1 MTPPRWLFWHRRD
14 LRLAD
19 NLGLAAAAATTP
31 AVTGVVVL
39 DPAELAAVQ
48 QAPARLWFLAES
60 LRELAGRWRAAGS
73 RLVIL
78 QGDPVELLPRLT
90 AATGA
95 AVVAWNRGVEPS
107 ERERDRRV
115 AAALQGDGVKVLV
128 DWDQLL
134 VPPET
139 ILTGAGDPYRV
150 YGPFLRNWRGQVERR
165 AAAGELDPRPAP
177 RELLDLDPAAL
188 PRPELWAA
196 LPLLESVP
204 GAGQLAA
211 IAAGGA
217 GGGEAGSGEAGD
229 KGTVRVRHGE
239 SDGGYHPSTHPRE
252 ASEADRSESRR
263 APEAELAEVR
273 SGRLSDAGAELAQ
286 APFPGADLCP
296 CRPGEAAALAQL
308 EAFADGQALPSY
320 EQGRNLPGEAGTSAL
335 SAALRFG
342 TLSPRQAW
350 AAAAVARFA
359 ARSDEALASITV
371 WEQELCWREFYQQ
384 ALFHFPEL
392 ADGPYRPQWRHFPW
406 ENDPQRLAAWQ
417 QGLTGMP
424 IVDAAMRQL
433 VESGWMHNRPRM
445 IVASYLV
452 KDLICDWRLG
462 ERFFMEHLVDGDLAA
477 NNGGWQ
483 WSASSGMDPKPLR
496 IFNPATQAA
505 KFDPEATY
513 IRTWLPEL
521 AHVATADLISGHIG
535 ALERRGYPEPIV
547 DHKLQQARFKALYAG
562 LPRG

>member
-48 QAPARLWFLAES
+48 QAPARRWFLAES
-60 LRELAGRWRAAGS
+60 LRELSARWRAAGS

-78 QGDPVELLPRLT
+78 QGDPVHLLPRL
-90 AATGA
+90 AAAAGA
-95 AVVAWNRGVEPS
+95 SVMAWNRGVEPA

-139 ILTGAGDPYRV
+139 ISTGAGDPYRV

-165 AAAGELDPRPAP
+165 AAAGELDPLPAP
-177 RELLDLDPAAL
+177 RELLDLAPAAL

-196 LPLLESVP
+196 LPILETVP
-204 GAGQLAA
+204 GAAHLAA
-211 IAAGGA
+211 IAAAAADPGVRGVA
-217 GGGEAGSGEAGD
+217 QGEAGGSPAEAATADASANLDPLEAG
-229 KGTVRVRHGE
+229 GALH
-239 SDGGYHPSTHPRE
+239 
-252 ASEADRSESRR
+252 RSP
-263 APEAELAEVR
+263 PEAFA
-273 SGRLSDAGAELAQ
+273 
-286 APFPGADLCP
+286 GADLCP

-308 EAFADGQALPSY
+308 ETFADGGAMASY
-320 EQGRNLPGEAGTSAL
+320 EEGRNLPGDAGTSAL

-350 AAAAVARFA
+350 AAAAVTRFA

-406 ENDPQRLAAWQ
+406 ENDPERLSAWQ
-417 QGLTGMP
+417 AGLTGMP

-462 ERFFMEHLVDGDLAA
+462 ERFFMDHLVDGDLAA

-505 KFDPEATY
+505 KFDAEATY

-521 AHVATADLISGHIG
+521 AHVATPDLISGQI
-535 ALERRGYPEPIV
+535 APLERRGYPAPIV
-547 DHKLQQARFKALYAG
+547 DHRQQQARFKAIYAA
-562 LPRG
+562 LPRS

>member
-1 MTPPRWLFWHRRD
+1 VSAPRWLFWHRRD

-19 NLGLAAAAATTP
+19 NLGLAAAAAAT
-31 AVTGVVVL
+31 AALSGVVVL
-39 DPAELAAVQ
+39 DPAELAAPD

-60 LRELAGRWRAAGS
+60 LRELAARWQAAGS
-73 RLVIL
+73 RLLVL
-78 QGDPVELLPRLT
+78 QGDPGELLPRLA

-95 AVVAWNRGVEPS
+95 AVVAWNRGVEPA

-139 ILTGAGDPYRV
+139 ILTGGGAPYRV
-150 YGPFLRNWRGQVERR
+150 YGPYLRNWRGQVERR
-165 AAAGELDPRPAP
+165 AIAGELDLRPAP
-177 RELLDLDPAAL
+177 RDLLDLDPAAL

-196 LPLLESVP
+196 LPRLEP
-204 GAGQLAA
+204 LPAAAQLAA
-211 IAAGGA
+211 IAS
-217 GGGEAGSGEAGD
+217 GSGPLQPASGD
-229 KGTVRVRHGE
+229 
-239 SDGGYHPSTHPRE
+239 
-252 ASEADRSESRR
+252 
-263 APEAELAEVR
+263 
-273 SGRLSDAGAELAQ
+273 GRLLQPFSGAE
-286 APFPGADLCP
+286 LCP

-308 EAFADGQALPSY
+308 DAFADGGALASY
-320 EQGRNLPGEAGTSAL
+320 EEGRNLPAEAGTSAL

-350 AAAAVARFA
+350 AAAAVARYA
-359 ARSDEALASITV
+359 ARSDETLASISV
-371 WEQELCWREFYQQ
+371 WEQELAWREFYQQ
-384 ALFHFPEL
+384 ALLHFPEL
-392 ADGPYRPQWRHFPW
+392 AAGPYRPQWRHFPW
-406 ENDPQRLAAWQ
+406 ENDPTRLDAWKA
-417 QGLTGMP
+417 GLTGMP

-433 VESGWMHNRPRM
+433 VGSGWMHNRCRM

-496 IFNPATQAA
+496 IFNPATQAG
-505 KFDPEATY
+505 KFDAEAAY

-521 AHVATADLISGHIG
+521 AHVATPDLISGQI
-535 ALERRGYPEPIV
+535 APLERRGYPAPIV
-547 DHKLQQARFKALYAG
+547 DHKQQQARFKALYAN

>member
-14 LRLAD
+14 LRQAD
-19 NLGLAAAAATTP
+19 NLGLAAAAVATP
-31 AVTGVVVL
+31 ALTGVVVL

-48 QAPARLWFLAES
+48 QAPSRRWFLAES
-60 LRELAGRWRAAGS
+60 LRELAGRWRGAGS
-73 RLVIL
+73 RLLIL
-78 QGDPVELLPRLT
+78 QGDPLILLPRLA

-95 AVVAWNRGVEPS
+95 AVVTWNRGAEPA

-115 AAALQGDGVKVLV
+115 AAALQVDGVKVLV

-134 VPPET
+134 VAPET

-165 AAAGELDPRPAP
+165 AAAGELDPLPAP
-177 RELLDLDPAAL
+177 RELLDLDPASL

-196 LPLLESVP
+196 LPLLEAVP
-204 GAGQLAA
+204 GAASLAA
-211 IAAGGA
+211 IAADASARSLGQ
-217 GGGEAGSGEAGD
+217 GEASG
-229 KGTVRVRHGE
+229 TQ
-239 SDGGYHPSTHPRE
+239 HPEP
-252 ASEADRSESRR
+252 SEA
-263 APEAELAEVR
+263 
-273 SGRLSDAGAELAQ
+273 
-286 APFPGADLCP
+286 FTGADLCP

-308 EAFADGQALPSY
+308 EAFTDGPALARY
-320 EQGRNLPGEAGTSAL
+320 DEGRNLPGEEGTSAL

-350 AAAAVARFA
+350 AAASVARFS

-505 KFDPEATY
+505 KFDAEATY

-521 AHVATADLISGHIG
+521 AHVATADLISGRIG

-547 DHKLQQARFKALYAG
+547 DHKLQQARFKALYAA

>member
-39 DPAELAAVQ
+39 DPAELAASQ
-48 QAPARLWFLAES
+48 QAPARRWFLAES
-60 LRELAGRWRAAGS
+60 LRELSARWQAAGS
-73 RLVIL
+73 RLLIL
-78 QGDPVELLPRLT
+78 QGDPVELLPRL
-90 AATGA
+90 AAASGA
-95 AVVAWNRGVEPS
+95 AVVAWNRGVEPA
-107 ERERDRRV
+107 ERDRDRRV

-139 ILTGAGDPYRV
+139 IFTGAGDPYRV

-177 RELLDLDPAAL
+177 RELLDLDPASL

-196 LPLLESVP
+196 LPLRAAVP
-204 GAGQLAA
+204 TAAQLCPPEPGTGGTAG
-211 IAAGGA
+211 
-217 GGGEAGSGEAGD
+217 
-229 KGTVRVRHGE
+229 R
-239 SDGGYHPSTHPRE
+239 
-252 ASEADRSESRR
+252 
-263 APEAELAEVR
+263 
-273 SGRLSDAGAELAQ
+273 AQ
-286 APFPGADLCP
+286 APFTGADLCP

-308 EAFADGQALPSY
+308 EAFADGPALARY
-320 EQGRNLPGEAGTSAL
+320 DEGRNLPGEAGTSAL

-417 QGLTGMP
+417 EGLTGMP

-521 AHVATADLISGHIG
+521 AHVATADLISGRIG
-535 ALERRGYPEPIV
+535 ALERRGYPEAIV
-547 DHKLQQARFKALYAG
+547 DHKLQQARFKAMHAA

>member
-1 MTPPRWLFWHRRD
+1 
-14 LRLAD
+14 
-19 NLGLAAAAATTP
+19 
-31 AVTGVVVL
+31 
-39 DPAELAAVQ
+39 
-48 QAPARLWFLAES
+48 
-60 LRELAGRWRAAGS
+60 
-73 RLVIL
+73 
-78 QGDPVELLPRLT
+78 
-90 AATGA
+90 
-95 AVVAWNRGVEPS
+95 
-107 ERERDRRV
+107 
-115 AAALQGDGVKVLV
+115 
-128 DWDQLL
+128 
-134 VPPET
+134 
-139 ILTGAGDPYRV
+139 
-150 YGPFLRNWRGQVERR
+150 VERR
-165 AAAGELDPRPAP
+165 AAAGELDPLPAP

-196 LPLLESVP
+196 LPALDTVP
-204 GAGQLAA
+204 GLAQLTAM
-211 IAAGGA
+211 AAGD
-217 GGGEAGSGEAGD
+217 AGSIQ
-229 KGTVRVRHGE
+229 E
-239 SDGGYHPSTHPRE
+239 SF
-252 ASEADRSESRR
+252 A
-263 APEAELAEVR
+263 
-273 SGRLSDAGAELAQ
+273 
-286 APFPGADLCP
+286 GADLCP
-296 CRPGEAAALAQL
+296 CRPGDTAALAQL

-320 EQGRNLPGEAGTSAL
+320 EEGRNLPGEAGTSGL

-406 ENDPQRLAAWQ
+406 ENDPQRLSAWHD
-417 QGLTGMP
+417 GLTGMP

-521 AHVATADLISGHIG
+521 AHVATADLISGRIA
-535 ALERRGYPEPIV
+535 ALERRGYPEAIV
-547 DHKLQQARFKALYAG
+547 DHKLQQARFKAMHAA